1 MRRGLAY
8 LGGVGM
14 MRTVTGTVTLER
26 LTAVLPGAGGD
37 TMVKDTSPLAM
48 SSTELASGS
57 TRMKRARKPD
67 QGHSTLLYSNFTLR
81 YWPATLLLLKTG
93 GPSNCPAEKH
103 DVIDEDLCYTVVFVS
118 MIVSFCL
125 WMLRES
131 LCRSFHMWRKVT
143 AGCSEFSVQ
152 KMHSTMHAMTFAT
165 HTSCCLR

>member
-1 MRRGLAY
+1 
-8 LGGVGM
+8 M

-26 LTAVLPGAGGD
+26 LTAVLPEAGGD

-48 SSTELASGS
+48 SSTELASGR

-93 GPSNCPAEKH
+93 GLSNWPAGKH
-103 DVIDEDLCYTVVFVS
+103 NMVDKSLRYSVVVVA

-125 WMLRES
+125 QMLWQR
-131 LCRSFHMWRKVT
+131 
-143 AGCSEFSVQ
+143 
-152 KMHSTMHAMTFAT
+152 
-165 HTSCCLR
+165 LRLLF

>member
-1 MRRGLAY
+1 
-8 LGGVGM
+8 

-48 SSTELASGS
+48 SSTELASGR

-93 GPSNCPAEKH
+93 GLSNWPAEKH
-103 DVIDEDLCYTVVFVS
+103 NIADENLRYTVVFVS
-118 MIVSFCL
+118 MIVSFRLQML
-125 WMLRES
+125 WQS
-131 LCRSFHMWRKVT
+131 LCCSF
-143 AGCSEFSVQ
+143 Q
-152 KMHSTMHAMTFAT
+152 
-165 HTSCCLR
+165 L